1 MPLWESHGV
10 DREQGGFFETLMFD
24 PNNGGYEALGEIR
37 RGRVVARQ
45 IYAFDAGHR
54 LGWQGRQPNA
64 VEHGCNFLY
73 SRLLHDSGIFRTSMA
88 VGGESTAIGRTSMA
102 GGESTAVGRKSAV
115 GSDPVAAFSLYEHA
129 FYLFALARA
138 KASMGGAF
146 PIEATALT
154 CLRELRARFGK
165 PNGGFDE
172 SSPPTMP
179 LKSNPHMHMLEA
191 ALAWIG
197 VSGGPTQAAWVV
209 LAREI
214 VTLCLTHFIDP
225 ATGALRE
232 YFDDRWRPMPDAS
245 GRIVE
250 PGHQFEWGW
259 LLFGW
264 GSLGHCSVQEK
275 RNCHAAARTLIE
287 LGERHGVDP
296 ARGVAFNELWDD
308 LTPKDRAAK
317 IWPQTERVKA
327 WCSML
332 QHAESFADAQHASE
346 RLGRATQGLS
356 RYLATEPRGLW
367 HEALSHDDFFSIGAC
382 KASSFYHIVCAI
394 ETLEHTLNDLA
405 GRPADSQARAADARG
420 RAAD

>member
-1 MPLWESHGV
+1 MHGQRRELLRWLLKEALPLWESHGV

-24 PNNGGYEALGEIR
+24 PNNGGYAALGEIR

-45 IYAFDAGHR
+45 IYAFDTGHR

-88 VGGESTAIGRTSMA
+88 VGGESTA
-102 GGESTAVGRKSAV
+102 V

-138 KASMGGAF
+138 KASMAEAF

-165 PNGGFDE
+165 PNGGFEE
-172 SSPPTMP
+172 SNPPTLP

-191 ALAWIG
+191 ALAWIC

-209 LAREI
+209 LAQEI

-259 LLFGW
+259 LLFRW
-264 GSLGHCSVQEK
+264 GSLGYCSVQEK
-275 RNCHAAARTLIE
+275 RNCHSAARKLIE
-287 LGERHGVDP
+287 IGERHGVDA

-332 QHAESFADAQHASE
+332 QHAESAADAQHASE
-346 RLGRATQGLS
+346 RLGRAMQGLS
-356 RYLATEPRGLW
+356 RYFTTEPRGLW
-367 HEALSHDDFFSIGAC
+367 HEVLSHDDSFSMEAC

-394 ETLEHTLNDLA
+394 ETLDHTLNELA
-405 GRPADSQARAADARG
+405 GRPADSRG